1 MENAQ
6 KTVEQRVRELH
17 PVRGQAGAVLEHR
30 LARLQSLTQLNQ
42 RISSSLHLDAVLH
55 AIAQAA
61 ATLMQAPVASF
72 WLANE
77 ATQTLE
83 FHSCSNER
91 VGADW
96 PLAELS
102 FAQGGAGWVAT
113 HRTILNV
120 PDVFAD
126 ARIAAHHWFRAHG
139 FQSVS

>member
-1 MENAQ
+1 MESAQ
-6 KTVEQRVRELH
+6 KTVEPNVQELH
-17 PVRGQAGAVLEHR
+17 PVHGQGGAVLDHEQHLQYLEHR

-42 RISSSLHLDAVLH
+42 RISSSLHLDEVLY

-61 ATLMQAPVASF
+61 TTLMQAPATSF

-91 VGADW
+91 AGADW

-102 FAQGGAGWVAT
+102 FAQGGAG
-113 HRTILNV
+113 
-120 PDVFAD
+120 
-126 ARIAAHHWFRAHG
+126 
-139 FQSVS
+139 